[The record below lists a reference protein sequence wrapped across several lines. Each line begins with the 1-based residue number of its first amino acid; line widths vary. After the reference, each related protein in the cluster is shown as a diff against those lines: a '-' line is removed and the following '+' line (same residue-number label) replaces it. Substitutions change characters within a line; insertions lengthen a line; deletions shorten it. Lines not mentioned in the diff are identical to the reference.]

1 MTLDEYL
8 WKNKVSQR
16 DFAALINSSDS
27 MVSWLRNGGRRP
39 SIELA
44 QKIEKATKGHV
55 PAVELLGLEQKKPT
69 AKKAKKK

>member
-16 DFAALINSSDS
+16 DFAALIDSSDS

-39 SIELA
+39 SVELA
-44 QKIEKATKGHV
+44 QKIEKATKGVV
-55 PAVELLGLEQKKPT
+55 PAVELLGLAQKPK
-69 AKKAKKK
+69 AKKASKK

>member
-16 DFAALINSSDS
+16 DFAALIDSSDS

-44 QKIEKATKGHV
+44 QKVEKATKGHV
-55 PAVELLGLEQKKPT
+55 TAIEMLGLASKP
-69 AKKAKKK
+69 KAKRASKK